1 MGGVQTDLDGRTSI
15 PGLFAAGE
23 VACTGVHG
31 ANRLASNSLLEG
43 LVFGARAG
51 CAMRDDRAGSDRAE
65 SRSPPPAERPSDRAE
80 AKGGASDRL
89 HVSAVELS
97 RIMWR
102 DVGLFR
108 DREGLSRALSVFEP
122 AWQDLDR
129 RLRGGQQLDP
139 ADWRT
144 ASIVTVG
151 RLVARA
157 ALRREESRGGHYRS
171 DFPDRDDVHWKRRVG
186 EQR

>member
-1 MGGVQTDLDGRTSI
+1 MGGVRTDLDGRSTI

-51 CAMRDDRAGSDRAE
+51 LAMRLE
-65 SRSPPPAERPSDRAE
+65 T
-80 AKGGASDRL
+80 ASGDEPVCASQATSSSKAAPRL
-89 HVSAVELS
+89 TADPVELS
-97 RIMWR
+97 RAMWE

-108 DREGLSRALSVFEP
+108 DRDGLTRALAVFEP
-122 AWQDLDR
+122 AWQELDA
-129 RLRGGQQLDP
+129 RLQDDQALDP
-139 ADWRT
+139 DDWRT
-144 ASIVTVG
+144 ASILTVG
-151 RLVARA
+151 RLIARA
-157 ALRREESRGGHYRS
+157 ALRREESRGGHYRA

-186 EQR
+186 DTRE